1 MANKISFT
9 LQELAGIE
17 PPVEGRAEY
26 QCKDIPQLRLRVT
39 HTGVMSFN
47 VYARRKGGD
56 AERITIGKFPDI
68 KPTVAITE
76 AKKIISELALGKSYT
91 AQTAAKRA
99 NGSLND
105 LCDFFMARK
114 EIRVTTFDTYKDIY
128 KNHIEDRLGKRKA
141 DTITPDDVRNE
152 HNRIGKT
159 AKRTANKFLGMV
171 RSVYRKSIEMGHFK
185 GSDPT
190 SGIKKFP
197 EQSRDRF
204 LLKDE
209 LEIFW
214 EALAESPDHF
224 QHFIEM
230 LLLTGARRANV
241 LAMRWDDINLKGKV
255 WVIPADKAKA
265 GQNITIAL
273 DQKALDILAKRKQ
286 IAGKSPWVFPAD
298 SVTGHYMEPKRA
310 WASLLKRSGLEN
322 LRIHDLR
329 RTLGSWMASS
339 GINSA
344 ITAKAMGHT
353 SMAAA
358 SIYQRLAS
366 IEPVREAVA
375 TVTDELF
382 KGKK

>member
-1 MANKISFT
+1 MAQKIGFT
-9 LQELAGIE
+9 LEQIGGIV
-17 PPVEGRAEY
+17 PPAEGRTEY

-47 VYARRKGGD
+47 VYARRKGGA

-76 AKKIISELALGKSYT
+76 AKKIISELALGKSYA

-105 LCDFFMARK
+105 LCDSFMERK
-114 EIRVTTFDTYKDIY
+114 EIRSTTLATYKDIF
-128 KNHIEDRLGKRKA
+128 KNHIEGRLGKRKA

-152 HNRIGKT
+152 HTRIGKT

-171 RSVYRKSIEMGHFK
+171 RSVYRKAIESADYK
-185 GSDPT
+185 GTDPT
-190 SGIKKFP
+190 SGIKKFK
-197 EQSRDRF
+197 EHSRERF

-214 EALAESPDHF
+214 EALAESPEHF
-224 QHFIEM
+224 QHFIEL

-241 LAMRWDDINLKGKV
+241 LAMRWEDINLKGKV
-255 WVIPADKAKA
+255 WVIPADQAKA
-265 GQNITIAL
+265 GQSITIAL
-273 DQKALDILAKRKQ
+273 DQKALDILKIRKE
-286 IAGKSPWVFPAD
+286 ICEKSPWVFPAD
-298 SVTGHYMEPKRA
+298 SESGHYMEPKKA
-310 WASLLKRSGLEN
+310 WASLIKRSGLEN

-344 ITAKAMGHT
+344 ITAKAMGHS

-366 IEPVREAVA
+366 IEPVRDAVA
-375 TVTDELF
+375 SVTDELF